1 MTSQAITLGRAHW
14 EQMQRHAERESP
26 LEACGLVAGK
36 ETLSQQIFE
45 IRNELSSP
53 VRYRMAPKE
62 QLAAF
67 LAIEEAGWELLAI
80 YHSHLGGPAFP
91 SASDLSEA
99 AYPEAIQ
106 LIWSQ
111 VKGSWAC
118 RAFSFQESKAIEI
131 KINLLHRE

>member
-1 MTSQAITLGRAHW
+1 MAPQAITLRRAHW

-26 LEACGLVAGK
+26 LEACGLVAGQ
-36 ETLSQQIFE
+36 EYMGQQIFE

-80 YHSHLGGPAFP
+80 YHSHPGGPAFP
-91 SASDLSEA
+91 SSSDLSEA
-99 AYPEAIQ
+99 AYIEAIQ
-106 LIWSQ
+106 LIWSPE
-111 VKGSWAC
+111 KGGWDC
-118 RAFSFQESKAIEI
+118 RAFSFEESGPVEVNILVEDD
-131 KINLLHRE
+131 E